1 MRDAGSNE
9 RKLPVMSETQGP
21 NNQSPQDVLLGMAM
35 GYMLARA
42 VHVAAEM
49 GIADLLNDGP
59 KRVEELAKATG
70 ARPSSLYR
78 LLRMLAGS
86 GIFAEDSSGRFE
98 LTPPAAFLR
107 SDVPGSLRNA
117 VRLTG
122 DITGEGK
129 WWNLWGDLQ
138 RCVMTGDP
146 EFDRVYKT
154 DFYTHL
160 AGAPAAN
167 QWWSKGVASF
177 AAAENVAIVSN
188 YDFAP
193 FRRIVDVGGGRG
205 GFLAEILKR
214 YPTVKAA
221 LYDHPLIV
229 KEPEYLAAAGVLDRC
244 ELIGGNFL
252 QSVPKDADAYVMKR
266 ILMDWDDEDC
276 VKMLRLC
283 RDAMTENGRVLTVNV
298 VLPPANQPHPGK
310 IIDIFLMIQL
320 KGRERTEDEFRDLYR
335 RAGLK
340 LTRIVHNPS
349 MLSIVEGER
358 D

>member
-1 MRDAGSNE
+1 
-9 RKLPVMSETQGP
+9 MSEAQRP
-21 NNQSPQDVLLGMAM
+21 DHPSPQDMLLGIAM
-35 GYMLARA
+35 GYMLARG
-42 VHVAAEM
+42 VYVAAEM

-59 KRVEELAKATG
+59 KRIEELAEATG
-70 ARPSSLYR
+70 AHSQSLHR

-86 GIFAEDSSGRFE
+86 GFFAEDSSGRFE
-98 LTPPAAFLR
+98 LTPPAALLR
-107 SDVPGSLRNA
+107 SGVPGSLRDA
-117 VRLTG
+117 VRLVG

-138 RCVMTGDP
+138 RCVMTGEP
-146 EFDRVYKT
+146 EFDRVYGT

-160 AGAPAAN
+160 AGTPVEN
-167 QWWSKGVASF
+167 RWWSKGVASF
-177 AAAENVAIVSN
+177 AAAENVAIVNS

-193 FRRIVDVGGGRG
+193 FRRIVDAGGGRG

-214 YPTVKAA
+214 NPTINAV

-229 KEPEYLAAAGVLDRC
+229 QEPEYLAAAGVLDRC

-252 QSVPKDADAYVMKR
+252 QFVPQGADAYIMKR

-283 RDAMTENGRVLTVNV
+283 RDAMTEGGRVLTVNV
-298 VLPPANQPHPGK
+298 VMPPANQPHPGK
-310 IIDIFLMIQL
+310 IIDIFLMVQL
-320 KGRERTEDEFRDLYR
+320 KGRERTEDEFRDLYK

-358 D
+358 A